1 MPGVQHALICY
12 AVAPF
17 LQAPKLEAD
26 TEFIIISSQNLRASQ
41 MFPHTAVVRPNTG
54 SIRKGDSSP
63 TW

>member
-1 MPGVQHALICY
+1 MPGVQHALISY

-17 LQAPKLEAD
+17 LQAPRLETD
-26 TEFIIISSQNLRASQ
+26 TEFISSSSHTLRAPQ

-54 SIRKGDSSP
+54 SIRKGYSGP